1 MGNKCVCIN
10 NENESEIYTSHLP
23 NEANVSRDEKME
35 MAKSAPKP
43 KGKNSIQALQD
54 RIAAETNKT
63 ITVSEITSD
72 EFNKLI
78 ESFPNV
84 NSILQSKSTEL
95 SELEKE
101 SQSNSSLSKTN
112 PVHLANTETD
122 EEEYFEGYVNEKGEI
137 EGFGT
142 LVTQTGNFYKG
153 YFSNGKLPLSIIAP
167 PSVVP

>member
-43 KGKNSIQALQD
+43 KGKNPIQALQD

-78 ESFPNV
+78 ERDNRKRKLCEEHGIKLLYYSNLGIEYPYKVYEDKNELL
-84 NSILQSKSTEL
+84 NEILK
-95 SELEKE
+95 K
-101 SQSNSSLSKTN
+101 
-112 PVHLANTETD
+112 
-122 EEEYFEGYVNEKGEI
+122 
-137 EGFGT
+137 
-142 LVTQTGNFYKG
+142 
-153 YFSNGKLPLSIIAP
+153 
-167 PSVVP
+167 